1 MILYLIL
8 LSRQIHEFF
17 ANYSSMPA
25 NFFENISKIRLLK
38 FEESRSPITIHSN
51 RNPEMAFDH
60 SRERRGG
67 GIIARAGRS
76 FEKNLSPLDFV
87 HLITRCFNNA
97 GPFSPLCRAIVPR
110 ETAASIRSP
119 PLHNEWRRFTT
130 CVPYNTPPPPPSRW
144 IVVRET
150 TNYRRVSSHPA
161 RSIAFCLGNSPSCVP
176 PPLHKFLRN
185 DELIHPDLYRSP
197 LLLASSCI
205 PVTVLWIDKVRNSSS
220 WNRVLILKEL
230 YFSKSKFE

>member
-17 ANYSSMPA
+17 ANYSSIPA

-38 FEESRSPITIHSN
+38 FKESRSPITVHSN

-130 CVPYNTPPPPPSRW
+130 CVPYNTPPSSPVSMDCCPGDDQLPPSLLSSGT
-144 IVVRET
+144 IDSFLSREFAEL
-150 TNYRRVSSHPA
+150 RAP
-161 RSIAFCLGNSPSCVP
+161 SPP
-176 PPLHKFLRN
+176 
-185 DELIHPDLYRSP
+185 
-197 LLLASSCI
+197 
-205 PVTVLWIDKVRNSSS
+205 
-220 WNRVLILKEL
+220 
-230 YFSKSKFE
+230 